1 MQFQKFSQAKREGH
15 LPFSWHNASTSP
27 KNNSFWAMFLRG
39 ENIVN
44 NEVVFFNE
52 KDLRIR
58 PGGDENYYLTKID
71 PKGENYERGVFIN

>member
-1 MQFQKFSQAKREGH
+1 MTD
-15 LPFSWHNASTSP
+15 ASTSP

-58 PGGDENYYLTKID
+58 LGGGKELLPYPDKSKVPVNKT
-71 PKGENYERGVFIN
+71 